1 MRSAYRPTA
10 AAGAPPESE
19 PRLVVA
25 TISLMLFGSKR
36 ALVLGA
42 HTDDEF
48 GCAGLIARLIEDGT
62 EVHFACFSAC
72 EESVPEGFDE
82 DVLKREVVDAIGVLG
97 IAPERF
103 YLYGY
108 RVRHFPSKRQ
118 EILEDLVSLRRRIE
132 PDLVLLPSS
141 SDIHQ
146 DHAVIAAEGVRA
158 FKHSTILGYEL
169 PMNTI
174 SFEHA
179 CFVRLEP
186 RHIEVKIRHAAA
198 YVSQQHRTYMSAS
211 FLSGL
216 AAVRGVQM
224 NAPAAEAFEVVRMV
238 VP

>member
-1 MRSAYRPTA
+1 
-10 AAGAPPESE
+10 
-19 PRLVVA
+19 
-25 TISLMLFGSKR
+25 MLFESSR

-48 GCAGLIARLIEDGT
+48 GCAGLIARLVETGT
-62 EVHFACFSAC
+62 EVHYACFSAC

-82 DVLKREVVDAIGVLG
+82 DVLKREVLDAIAVLG
-97 IAPERF
+97 IPREHF
-103 YLYGY
+103 YLYDF
-108 RVRHFPSKRQ
+108 RVRHFPANRQ
-118 EILEDLVSLRRRIE
+118 AILEELVALRRRIE
-132 PDLVLLPSS
+132 PDLVILPSS

-146 DHAVIAAEGVRA
+146 DHGVIAAEGVRA
-158 FKHSTILGYEL
+158 FKHSTVLGYEL

-174 SFEHA
+174 SFQHA

-186 RHIEVKIRHAAA
+186 RHVEIKIRHAAA

-211 FLSGL
+211 FLASL

>member
-1 MRSAYRPTA
+1 
-10 AAGAPPESE
+10 
-19 PRLVVA
+19 
-25 TISLMLFGSKR
+25 MLFGSSR

-48 GCAGLIARLIEDGT
+48 GCAGLIARLIETGT
-62 EVHFACFSAC
+62 EVHYACFSAC

-82 DVLKREVVDAIGVLG
+82 DVLKREVLDAIAVLG
-97 IAPERF
+97 IPQEQF
-103 YLYGY
+103 YLYDF
-108 RVRHFPSKRQ
+108 RVRHFPANRQ
-118 EILEDLVSLRRRIE
+118 AILEELVALRRRIE
-132 PDLVLLPSS
+132 PDLVILPSS

-146 DHAVIAAEGVRA
+146 DHGVVAAEGVRA
-158 FKHSTILGYEL
+158 FKHSTVLGYEL

-174 SFEHA
+174 SFQHA

-186 RHIEVKIRHAAA
+186 RHVEIKIRHAAA

-211 FLSGL
+211 FLASL

>member
-1 MRSAYRPTA
+1 
-10 AAGAPPESE
+10 
-19 PRLVVA
+19 
-25 TISLMLFGSKR
+25 MLFGSSR

-48 GCAGLIARLIEDGT
+48 GCAGLVARLIETGT
-62 EVHFACFSAC
+62 EVHYACFSAC

-82 DVLKREVVDAIGVLG
+82 DVLKREVLEAIAVLG
-97 IAPERF
+97 IPQEHF
-103 YLYGY
+103 YLYDY
-108 RVRHFPSKRQ
+108 RVRHFPANRQ
-118 EILEDLVSLRRRIE
+118 AILEELVALRRRIE
-132 PDLVLLPSS
+132 PDLVILPSS

-146 DHAVIAAEGVRA
+146 DHGVVAAEGVRA
-158 FKHSTILGYEL
+158 FKHSTVLGYEL

-174 SFEHA
+174 SFQHA

-186 RHIEVKIRHAAA
+186 RHVEIKIRHAAA

-211 FLSGL
+211 FLASL

>member
-1 MRSAYRPTA
+1 
-10 AAGAPPESE
+10 
-19 PRLVVA
+19 
-25 TISLMLFGSKR
+25 MLFGSSR

-48 GCAGLIARLIEDGT
+48 GCAGLVARLIETGT
-62 EVHFACFSAC
+62 EVHYACFSAC

-82 DVLKREVVDAIGVLG
+82 DVLKREVLDAIDVLG
-97 IAPERF
+97 IAREHF
-103 YLYGY
+103 YLYDF
-108 RVRHFPSKRQ
+108 RVRHFPANRQ
-118 EILEDLVSLRRRIE
+118 AILEELVALRRRIE
-132 PDLVLLPSS
+132 PDLVILPSS

-146 DHAVIAAEGVRA
+146 DHGVVAAEGVRA
-158 FKHSTILGYEL
+158 FKHSTVLGYEL

-174 SFEHA
+174 SFQHA

-186 RHIEVKIRHAAA
+186 RHVEIKIRHAAA
-198 YVSQQHRTYMSAS
+198 YVSQQHRTYMSAE
-211 FLSGL
+211 FLASL